1 MQGEKHQS
9 GQADL
14 LLLLVALIWGFGFVA
29 QRVGMEHLGPY
40 AFNGIR
46 FLLGGLCLL
55 PLALR
60 RTSVSMVQKNR
71 QISLI
76 KAGSLAGAVLFIAAT
91 LQQVGLQYTTAGKAG
106 FITGLY
112 VVLVPMIGLFL
123 HQRTTTGTWIG
134 AVAATV
140 GLYLLSVTDD
150 FRIAPGDLL
159 ELIGAIFWA
168 GHVLVLSYLSPRTV
182 PVRLAMTQFFVCG
195 AFSLLTGFLL
205 ETITLQAIMDA
216 AVPILYGGVCSVG
229 AGYTLQVVVQRKAH
243 PSHAAILL
251 SLESPFAA
259 LGGWLLLGEMLS
271 GRALTGCVLML
282 AGMLVSQL
290 WPMLLP
296 RGKNSESGTHP

>member
-134 AVAATV
+134 AVAAAV

-150 FRIAPGDLL
+150 FRVAPGDLL

-195 AFSLLTGFLL
+195 ALSLLTGFLL